1 MEAGGIDGGGGGLA
15 NGTVEEIVE
24 QIIAGSHGLPD
35 DDDQRT
41 RFERLQMQRIRELD
55 MEQLEVEDVD
65 SETGSILSDNDS
77 RCFPFMPFLY
87 PPLAPY
93 SWPVPATLSVGSLD
107 PVGVLGLVFLT

>member
-15 NGTVEEIVE
+15 NGSVEEIVE
-24 QIIAGSHGLPD
+24 QIIAGAHVLPD

-77 RCFPFMPFLY
+77 RCFPFMPVLSHAL
-87 PPLAPY
+87 PL
-93 SWPVPATLSVGSLD
+93 TLGLFPQPLSAGSLD

>member
-77 RCFPFMPFLY
+77 RCFPLMPFLF
-87 PPLAPY
+87 PPLPL
-93 SWPVPATLSVGSLD
+93 T
-107 PVGVLGLVFLT
+107 LGLFLQPYLLEVWILLGFWGWCF